1 VRDPKG
7 VIEMALASPY
17 EVGYKPGALK
27 RAWRRSLVR
36 PLLLILFALG
46 ICGFGAYQLAN
57 YVANF
62 PRERSHATL
71 TFFERLK
78 LGSERAFSGI
88 FAALT
93 APDFGRNE
101 TSLPLV
107 EIYISGQYVDALNS
121 NLPDS
126 GRIFQKAL
134 VKLREEGEESDKV
147 FKAKVRYRGDSINHW
162 AMPQK
167 SWRIELTKDKLF
179 QGRDT
184 FNLYLPRTSS
194 QVADY
199 IGYEMGERLGLLS
212 PRAYPVHFRLN
223 RRFDGTRVFLE
234 QVDQSFLSSRFLDP
248 WYIYIGDITTNQI
261 YGLEERKPLFH
272 NPEVWE
278 FSAPDMDRGTADSD
292 MGERKILHHLSSVLN
307 RDRSAYE
314 FVQQISQVLDIE
326 ATLRYIALLDIV
338 GSGHVDDTHNHKWYL
353 NPRTGV
359 LSPVVWDT
367 AAYMWGN
374 SRKLSRPSNLLF
386 KRILQIPEFHARKNK
401 IMWEAVNGPLGTK
414 LLQQYVREEAQKIKP
429 DVYADPFKQTALHT
443 KIDFLSNS
451 GWEAG
456 VKELLSVIEERNNTV
471 IRDLKNSALEVR
483 VSGDRRS
490 RTLTVVPSGNAG
502 LIGREVVVA
511 LTGANAQTKV
521 SLERES
527 LDVFSRKVKADPVQG
542 VVEADKQLVRFTFS
556 DQWYPWSTPQRIVK
570 DATGPASYRYVIKL
584 DGDGDL
590 GDVTA
595 ATAESAITSEA
606 VVARIVSENI
616 QSVVVANGWW
626 QPEQFVEK
634 EEVVLEGA
642 VALTKDLE
650 LDHYQD
656 LVIKPGTTIK
666 MAPHVSILLR
676 GGSLRA
682 VGTADKP
689 IVIESAEANEPWGVI
704 ALQGINREKAPE
716 SFIAHAVIRGGSYAY
731 RSYAYYEAALNVH
744 YALLHLQD
752 VVFDRSRVAAKD
764 AEIEL
769 DNVKFMSRYKEPIIA
784 VNSRVQRRHVN
795 IEQIPLVHP
804 VGSQEV
810 DGAGTPPRHEREFRY
825 GIYAAATGGGI
836 DAVGLNSDQL
846 AALIHTALKGGVSQT
861 KRWSAPLITGTSY
874 RVSDAVD
881 TSVYRDIY
889 IDSPDG
895 VNYRNNISY
904 RLRNRFK
911 SLSVHKRHVKD
922 PLHPGFWPYRSEF
935 QAKTGRENPE
945 TGLTVV
951 EEARFEFRQQ
961 SKPFGPEFP
970 PPPPPWRL
978 ADLLPQFVVGTFFG
992 EVTTPG
998 RLAADYLK
1006 SVLPAGHPPLLYAP
1020 RAVVVT
1026 ERRRQHLEIK
1036 TPWGTGPNPDQS
1048 FIITLDNSAI
1058 FDSGE
1063 YLRAVDQG
1071 EQGMKP
1077 DLPLEKGHLFELEME
1092 FERNV
1097 SEGVVNALKAARSAG
1112 DSEEVKRLQQVQ
1124 NAFIKDQEQIVAVI
1138 KEELASLGLAFEP
1151 VHKSKFVQS
1160 VDQLTHGS
1168 HKTTLGHSV
1177 TSSGIGRTQK

>member
-1 VRDPKG
+1 
-7 VIEMALASPY
+7 MALASPY
-17 EVGYKPGALK
+17 EVGYRPGALK
-27 RAWRRSLVR
+27 RAWWRSRIR
-36 PLLLILFALG
+36 PFLLILLAVGLFSY
-46 ICGFGAYQLAN
+46 GAYQLAN
-57 YVANF
+57 YIANF
-62 PRERSHATL
+62 PRERSHAAL
-71 TFFERLK
+71 SYPERLK
-78 LGSERAFSGI
+78 LGSERAFRGLA
-88 FAALT
+88 AALT
-93 APDFGRNE
+93 APDFGRND
-101 TSLPLV
+101 SNLRLA
-107 EIYISGQYVDALNS
+107 EIYIDGDKIDALNS
-121 NLPDS
+121 NLPES
-126 GRIFQKAL
+126 GRNFQKAV
-134 VKLREEGEESDKV
+134 VKLSEEGEDADKV
-147 FKAKVRYRGDSINHW
+147 FDAKVRYRGDSINHW

-167 SWRIELTKDKLF
+167 SWRIELRKDKLF

-223 RRFDGTRVFLE
+223 RQFDGTRVFLE
-234 QVDQSFLSSRFLDP
+234 QVDQSFLSARFLDP

-272 NPEVWE
+272 HPEIWE
-278 FSAPDMDRGTADSD
+278 FSAPDIDRGTADSD
-292 MGERKILHHLSSVLN
+292 MGERKILHHLTSVLN

-314 FVQQISQVLDIE
+314 FVQQISQVIDVE

-386 KRILQIPEFHARKNK
+386 KRMLQIPEFHARKNK
-401 IMWEAVNGPLGTK
+401 IMWEAVHGALGTK
-414 LLQQYVREEAQKIKP
+414 FLQQYVREEAQKIKP
-429 DVYADPFKQTALHT
+429 DVYANPFKQTALHT
-443 KIDFLSNS
+443 KIDFLSND
-451 GWEAG
+451 GWESG
-456 VKELLSVIEERNNTV
+456 VKELLSVIEERNNMIT
-471 IRDLKNSALEVR
+471 RELKNSALEMK
-483 VSGDRRS
+483 VSGDKRS
-490 RTLTVVPSGNAG
+490 KTLTVLPSGNAG
-502 LIGREVVVA
+502 LLSKEIVVA
-511 LTGANAQTKV
+511 LKGANTQTKV

-527 LDVFSRKVKADPVQG
+527 VDVFGRKTNVAAVQG
-542 VVEADKQLVRFTFS
+542 VVQTDQQLVRFALS
-556 DQWYPWSTPQRIVK
+556 DNWYPWSTPQRIVK
-570 DATGPASYRYVIKL
+570 DAVGPAVYRYVITL
-584 DGDGDL
+584 EGPGEL
-590 GDVTA
+590 GSVTA
-595 ATAESAITSEA
+595 GTAESSVTNEA
-606 VVARIVSENI
+606 VVARVIEEDAGSVTTVS
-616 QSVVVANGWW
+616 GWW
-626 QPEQFVEK
+626 QPEQFIQR
-634 EEVVLEGA
+634 EEVVLEGPIT
-642 VALTKDLE
+642 LTKDLE

-656 LVIKPGTTIK
+656 LIIKPGTTIK

-682 VGTADKP
+682 VGTAERP

-704 ALQGINREKAPE
+704 ALQGINREKVPE
-716 SFIAHAVIRGGSYAY
+716 SLIAHTVIRGGSYAY

-744 YALLHLQD
+744 YALLHLEN
-752 VVFDRSRVAAKD
+752 VVVDRSRLAAKD
-764 AEIEL
+764 AEVEL
-769 DNVKFMSRYKEPIIA
+769 DNVKFLSLYKEPIIA
-784 VNSRVQRRHVN
+784 VNSRVQRRQVN
-795 IEQIPLVHP
+795 IEQIPLIHP
-804 VGSQEV
+804 IGSQVE

-825 GIYAAATGGGI
+825 GIFAAANGGGI
-836 DAVGLNSDQL
+836 DAVGLDSDQL
-846 AALIHTALKGGVSQT
+846 ATLIHTALKGGVAET
-861 KRWSAPLITGTSY
+861 KRWSAPLITGTQY

-889 IDSPDG
+889 IDSPDR

-978 ADLLPQFVVGTFFG
+978 ADLLPHFVIGTLFG

-998 RLAADYLK
+998 RLVADYLQ
-1006 SVLPAGHPPLLYAP
+1006 SVLPAGHQPVLYSP
-1020 RAVVVT
+1020 QAVVVT

-1058 FDSGE
+1058 YDSGE
-1063 YLRAVDQG
+1063 YLRAVEQG
-1071 EQGMKP
+1071 ELGLKP
-1077 DLPLEKGHLFELEME
+1077 ELPQERGHLFELEME

-1097 SEGVVNALKAARSAG
+1097 SEGVVNALKAAKASG
-1112 DSEEVKRLQQVQ
+1112 NNEEVQRLQQVQ
-1124 NAFIKDQEQIVAVI
+1124 SAFIKDQEQLVAVI

-1168 HKTTLGHSV
+1168 HKTTLEHSV
-1177 TSSGIGRTQK
+1177 TNAGASHTQK